1 MLSMEYP
8 MGGPWLIGPEG
19 GREGGRWR
27 IADKDNWFIAVIT
40 NTAKAHLISA
50 APEMLA
56 KLEEVRDMMLDQ
68 FGESE
73 GVHQLNVII
82 AKATGETIPVYDGP
96 GPALVFDS
104 PSAFI
109 EVKLAPEPQCRTVG
123 TRSCNTGLIIP
134 AGRSPACASA
144 SLCRNRSGPVMAAAR
159 NVDPRTA
166 SPLARFITA
175 GSVASEVSPTEKV
188 NLGYQKKNLSSRST
202 TIPKATNTRSCEPCH
217 IQIPIP
223 CK

>member
-8 MGGPWLIGPEG
+8 AGGPWMIGPEG

-73 GVHQLNVII
+73 GVYQLDVII

-109 EVKLAPEPQCRTVG
+109 EVKLAPEPQCRCGHTELEHRIDKTCGKVPCLCI
-123 TRSCNTGLIIP
+123 RFFP
-134 AGRSPACASA
+134 AYYPDYDDSQGNEHAE
-144 SLCRNRSGPVMAAAR
+144 L
-159 NVDPRTA
+159 
-166 SPLARFITA
+166 
-175 GSVASEVSPTEKV
+175 
-188 NLGYQKKNLSSRST
+188 
-202 TIPKATNTRSCEPCH
+202 
-217 IQIPIP
+217 
-223 CK
+223 